1 MTPHDRAAGVTPADV
16 TVVVPA
22 WNAGAFLAET
32 LASVRAQTVPP
43 AAIIVVD
50 DGSTDDTAGVAARTG
65 PDVVVRRIA
74 NAGVGAARNIGWHDA
89 RTTWVAFVD
98 ADDLWAP
105 SKLEAQLT
113 VAGSAGLVYTA
124 RRHVGDVRGAELQ
137 TAWDTL
143 HEGDVFEALLRG
155 NFITM
160 SSALVRRDVLVAVG
174 GFAEERGLGPCADWD
189 LWLRV
194 AHDHAVAAVGDP
206 LVSYR
211 EHDAGMSRRAP
222 GMNAS
227 RLAVLERA
235 LRLPRA
241 KALPAHARHRARAS
255 ALRTNSWQLRQDG
268 AWMPA
273 LGHSLRA
280 LALDP
285 WHPDALR
292 EVGRALA
299 RRD

>member
-1 MTPHDRAAGVTPADV
+1 MTDRDVTAHAPPADV
-16 TVVVPA
+16 TVVIPA
-22 WNAGAFLAET
+22 WNAAAFLPET
-32 LASVRAQTVPP
+32 LASVRAQTVAP
-43 AAIIVVD
+43 AAVVVVD
-50 DGSTDDTAGVAARTG
+50 DGSTDDTAAVAARSG
-65 PDVVVRRIA
+65 PDVVIRRIA
-74 NAGVGAARNIGWHDA
+74 NAGVGAARNVGWREA

-105 SKLEAQLT
+105 GKLEAQLT

-124 RRHVGDVRGAELQ
+124 RRHVGDVRGAALQ
-137 TAWDTL
+137 TEWDTL

-160 SSALVRRDVLVAVG
+160 SSALVRRDVLVAMG
-174 GFAEERGLGPCADWD
+174 GFAEQRGLGPCADWD

-241 KALPAHARHRARAS
+241 QALTPHARRIARAS

-273 LGHSLRA
+273 LANSLRA
-280 LALDP
+280 LALHP

-299 RRD
+299 RHD